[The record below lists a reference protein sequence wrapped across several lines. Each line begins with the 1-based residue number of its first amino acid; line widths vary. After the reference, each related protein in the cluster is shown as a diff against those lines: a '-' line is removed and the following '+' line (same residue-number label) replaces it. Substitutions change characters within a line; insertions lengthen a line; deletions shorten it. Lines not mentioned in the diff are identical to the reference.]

1 MRRKT
6 RNFFLGKIAVGSDAP
21 VSIQSMC
28 NTPTS
33 DTAATSAQIE
43 ELYRAGCDI
52 VRVSVDKEDDIRAL
66 YEITAAAPMPVVADI
81 QFSPDMAVKAVK
93 AGCAAVR
100 LNPGIVHDPESIRPI
115 AALAVEKG
123 VPIRVGAN
131 AGSLPRHGVAR
142 RMAGGMDFEDALA
155 EELVE
160 AAVSQCRML
169 EKYGVRNIKAAL
181 KCSDPAV
188 TVKACRRFAEQT
200 DYPLH
205 LGLTEA
211 GTPRRGILK
220 SASALGGL
228 LLDGIGDTIR
238 ISLTAAPVEEI
249 RAAREILESCGIRS
263 ASPELVS
270 CPTCGRTEIDLIGLV
285 NEIENRIGEFK
296 MNGGIPALAKV
307 AVMGCPVNGPG
318 EARDADLGIS
328 GSRSG
333 ELILFKK
340 GEVVCRAS
348 REEIMAVFMREL
360 AGK

>member
-1 MRRKT
+1 MPLFT
-6 RNFFLGKIAVGSDAP
+6 
-21 VSIQSMC
+21 
-28 NTPTS
+28 TS
-33 DTAATSAQIE
+33 S
-43 ELYRAGCDI
+43 
-52 VRVSVDKEDDIRAL
+52 
-66 YEITAAAPMPVVADI
+66 EI
-81 QFSPDMAVKAVK
+81 
-93 AGCAAVR
+93 
-100 LNPGIVHDPESIRPI
+100 
-115 AALAVEKG
+115 
-123 VPIRVGAN
+123 
-131 AGSLPRHGVAR
+131 
-142 RMAGGMDFEDALA
+142 
-155 EELVE
+155 
-160 AAVSQCRML
+160 
-169 EKYGVRNIKAAL
+169 
-181 KCSDPAV
+181 
-188 TVKACRRFAEQT
+188 
-200 DYPLH
+200 
-205 LGLTEA
+205 
-211 GTPRRGILK
+211 
-220 SASALGGL
+220 
-228 LLDGIGDTIR
+228 TIR